1 MPTTFHRLILHF
13 CLLAFGVS
21 RSLAAEKTTYDDQVF
36 PIFQQ
41 SCLNCHNPDKTK
53 GGLDLS
59 SFSAA
64 MKGGSGGK
72 IAEPGDA
79 SSKILTSIMR
89 TADPKMPPEG
99 DALGAPQVAI
109 IKAWIDGGLLENANS
124 TARKPSAPKFSSAM
138 NAAGGARPEGPPP
151 MPRELLLEPPVVAT
165 RGAAVRAIACSPWA
179 PLIAVSSL
187 KQVLLIDL
195 NTLELIG
202 ILPFP
207 EGEPVCLHFTPDA
220 RYLIVGGGIHGK
232 SGTTVTFDV
241 TTGVRALT
249 AAKEFDCVLA
259 CDIRPGFDQVITG
272 SPARTVKFWNSQN
285 GELGKSIKKHTD
297 WVTALDISPDG
308 ILCASGDRTGGVY
321 VWEADSG
328 KEFHTLRAHQA
339 AITQAAFR
347 QDSNILGTASEDGT
361 IRFWEMNGGTEV
373 KKIDAHPGGVTGFD
387 WSRDGGFAT
396 IGRDLK
402 AKLWKVDF
410 NHVRDFAALPALPT
424 AIGLDPEGKRCFV
437 GDINGEIH
445 VFDCGSGA
453 IIAKFGNNP
462 PTIATRISA
471 LDESIRKQSED
482 LTALPKDQAAGN
494 AKKEELKK
502 AIAAL
507 EAARARWRSAAVN
520 TRALAAETAGATMQ
534 RQFEERTEIFS
545 RSAAELEKIHAGAKN
560 LTRELQALQLE
571 TSRERDN
578 QKTDPA
584 SEKNRAA
591 AIAGKQKAL
600 QEQQALLHK
609 AESELI
615 ELRNGIEENSR
626 QRVEQQQLATRLKT
640 EYRNQLKQPE

>member
-1 MPTTFHRLILHF
+1 MHRLILHA
-13 CLLAFGVS
+13 CLLALGVS
-21 RSLAAEKTTYDDQVF
+21 RIFAAEKTTYDDQVF
-36 PIFQQ
+36 PVFQQ

-72 IAEPGDA
+72 IAEPRDS
-79 SSKILTSIMR
+79 SSKILTSIMH

-99 DALGAPQVAI
+99 DALGASQVAI
-109 IKAWIDGGLLENANS
+109 IKAWIDDGLLENANS
-124 TARKPSAPKFSSAM
+124 LARKPSAPKFSSAM

-151 MPRELLLEPPVVAT
+151 MPRDLLLDPPVVVT

-195 NTLELIG
+195 KTLELIG

-207 EGEPVCLHFTPDA
+207 EGDPASLHFTPDA

-232 SGTTVTFDV
+232 SGTTVTFDI
-241 TTGVRALT
+241 TTGARALT

-259 CDIRPGFDQVITG
+259 CDIRPGFDLVITG
-272 SPARTVKFWNSQN
+272 SPSRAVKFWNSQN
-285 GELGKSIKKHTD
+285 GELSKSIKKHTD

-321 VWEADSG
+321 VWEADTA

-339 AITQAAFR
+339 TITQAAFR

-387 WSRDGGFAT
+387 WSREGGFAT

-402 AKLWKVDF
+402 VKLWKVDF
-410 NHVRDFAALPALPT
+410 NPVRDFSALPALPT

-437 GDINGEIH
+437 GDINGEVH
-445 VFDCGSGA
+445 VFDCSSGE
-453 IIAKFGNNP
+453 IIARLGNNP
-462 PTIATRISA
+462 PTISFRIST
-471 LDESIRKQSED
+471 LDESIKKQSEN
-482 LTALPKDQAAGN
+482 LAALQKDQAAGDT
-494 AKKEELKK
+494 KKEELKK

-507 EAARARWRSAAVN
+507 EATRVHWCSAAIN
-520 TRALAAETAGATMQ
+520 TQALAAETAVATMQ
-534 RQFEERTEIFS
+534 REFEGHTEVFS
-545 RSAAELEKIHAGAKN
+545 RSATELEKIHASVTN
-560 LTRELQALQLE
+560 LTRELQALQLQPAN
-571 TSRERDN
+571 ERDN
-578 QKTDPA
+578 QKTSPA
-584 SEKNRAA
+584 SEKNHAA
-591 AIAGKQKAL
+591 AIAEKMSSL
-600 QEQQALLHK
+600 QEQQKLLHK
-609 AESELI
+609 AETELI

-626 QRVEQQQLATRLKT
+626 PRVEQQQLAIRLKT
-640 EYRNQLKQPE
+640 EYRKQLKQPE